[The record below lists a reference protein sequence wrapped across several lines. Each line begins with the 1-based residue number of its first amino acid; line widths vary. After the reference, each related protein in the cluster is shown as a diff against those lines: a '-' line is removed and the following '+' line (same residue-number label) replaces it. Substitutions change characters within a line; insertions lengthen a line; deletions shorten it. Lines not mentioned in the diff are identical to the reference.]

1 MDDFNTEIHKDE
13 DGRKKVRM
21 TIRYNDVKI
30 RRSNGL
36 DDPKWERD
44 IAVIC
49 CKYFATEA
57 IFDILA
63 NLPILVYYFT
73 NDFKNEITEEEID
86 KMNSGF
92 VFYCYILK
100 FLRFFHIY
108 SVLQSLKYL
117 VDELS
122 DYFYLQRYMFVNIL
136 RWMKADLKLLLS
148 LHYLACGWI
157 YIEITKAEKGL
168 PRVEFS

>member
-1 MDDFNTEIHKDE
+1 M
-13 DGRKKVRM
+13 
-21 TIRYNDVKI
+21 
-30 RRSNGL
+30 
-36 DDPKWERD
+36 
-44 IAVIC
+44 
-49 CKYFATEA
+49 
-57 IFDILA
+57 LA
-63 NLPILVYYFT
+63 NLPILIYYFT

-86 KMNSGF
+86 KMNSGLVF
-92 VFYCYILK
+92 VCYILK

-122 DYFYLQRYMFVNIL
+122 EIFYLQRYMFVNIL

-157 YIEITKAEKGL
+157 YIAISKAEKGL